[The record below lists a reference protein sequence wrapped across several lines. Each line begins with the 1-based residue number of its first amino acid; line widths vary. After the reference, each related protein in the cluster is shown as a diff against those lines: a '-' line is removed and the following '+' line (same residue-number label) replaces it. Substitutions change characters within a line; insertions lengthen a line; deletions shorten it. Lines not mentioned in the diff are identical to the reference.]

1 MAAEPVLNTNSP
13 THIEHRRSASRS
25 PECWPWMDDVGKE
38 MRVLSR
44 SRSLEEP
51 SEQQDP
57 QKAQNQPKPEQTAP
71 HATTCPAH

>member
-1 MAAEPVLNTNSP
+1 
-13 THIEHRRSASRS
+13 
-25 PECWPWMDDVGKE
+25 MDDVGKE

-44 SRSLEEP
+44 SRSLEVP

-71 HATTCPAH
+71 HPTTCPAH